1 MEACNRGGNA
11 GNSCIVIDGFRL
23 SLAEVVR
30 VASGVPGY
38 SIDLPKEAR
47 IRMAGSVNTKDR
59 LISAKFPIYGTTTGF
74 GDSSG
79 RRVRLDKITALQRN
93 LLRFLRVGTGSMAP
107 LDVIRAAMII
117 RANCAARGNSGIRE
131 DPIILLLDLL
141 ERDILPVIP
150 ERGSVGAS
158 GDLAPLS
165 YLAAVL
171 TGEGMVYHQ
180 GAELSA
186 ADALAA
192 NNLQPVELLAKEGLA
207 LVNGTSFMAAY
218 AALAF
223 TEASK
228 LAWVT
233 ELCTSFA
240 TELRHGSR
248 DQFAPFPHLHKPHP
262 GQITSAT
269 NIFELLTGSLLTVSD
284 SNLTAPFVRSGQ
296 AYLELEC
303 RIQDP
308 YSIRCAPHVIG
319 VLRDTMT
326 WVEQWLT
333 NEINSSN
340 DNPLFDVE
348 NDLVY
353 NSGNFYGGHVAHAA
367 QALTSAVASVADLLD
382 RQLALLVD
390 DKFNLGLTPNL
401 IAHLDPEDPNAGVHH
416 GFKGAQIAASALT
429 AEALHLTLPAGSF
442 SRSTEAHNQD
452 KVSMGTIAARHARTA
467 TELASEVAAI
477 HLLALCQAAD
487 LVGPNQLGKA
497 TSRVYRYM
505 RSKFPPVDQDR
516 PLDAEVRLVG
526 LLIRSGALQQE
537 TVGDGR
543 ETLATT

>member
-1 MEACNRGGNA
+1 MLMNVFDNGGNA
-11 GNSCIVIDGFRL
+11 DNSSIIIDGYQL
-23 SLAEVVR
+23 SLAEVAR
-30 VASGVPGY
+30 VAAGPPGY
-38 SIDLPKEAR
+38 SFELSKDAR
-47 IRMAGSVNTKDR
+47 VRMRASVDAKDR
-59 LISAKFPIYGTTTGF
+59 LITSGIPIYGVTAGF

-79 RRVRLDKITALQRN
+79 HQIGPEKTAALQRN
-93 LLRFLRVGTGSMAP
+93 LLRFLRVGIGSMAP
-107 LDVIRAAMII
+107 FDVVRATMII

-131 DPIILLLDLL
+131 EPIALILALL
-141 ERDILPVIP
+141 ERDILPLIP

-158 GDLAPLS
+158 GDLVPLS

-171 TGEGMVYHQ
+171 TGEGMVHHL
-180 GAELSA
+180 GVELSA
-186 ADALAA
+186 TDALIR
-192 NNLQPVELLAKEGLA
+192 NGLQSVELLAKEGLV

-223 TEASK
+223 AEASE
-228 LAWVT
+228 LVWVA
-233 ELCTSFA
+233 ELCTSFV

-248 DQFAPFPHLHKPHP
+248 DQFTAFPHVHKPHP
-262 GQITSAT
+262 GQITSAA
-269 NIFELLTGSLLTVSD
+269 NIFELLASSCLTVNDSD
-284 SNLTAPFVRSGQ
+284 LAAPSIPDGH
-296 AYLELEC
+296 AYLKLER

-333 NEINSSN
+333 HEINSSN

-348 NDLVY
+348 TDVVH

-390 DKFNLGLTPNL
+390 EKFNLGLTPNL
-401 IAHLDPEDPNAGVHH
+401 IARVDPDDPNAGVHH

-467 TELASEVAAI
+467 GELTSEVAAI
-477 HLLALCQAAD
+477 HVLALCQAAD
-487 LVGPNQLGKA
+487 LVGAGQLSIA
-497 TSRVYRYM
+497 TGRLHKFV
-505 RSKFPPVDQDR
+505 RSSSLPVDEDR
-516 PLDAEVRLVG
+516 PLDAEIRLMG
-526 LLIRSGALQQE
+526 HLIRSGSLR
-537 TVGDGR
+537 R
-543 ETLATT
+543 ETIGE